1 MSGGQSTGGELFA
14 KGKRVDRYEI
24 REAIGQGGMG
34 AVYRAFDTKL
44 GRMVA
49 LKTVV
54 AHRRGAMTEELRQRF
69 MREALAAS
77 KVDHRNVVRVLDF
90 GFTED
95 GSPFIVM
102 EYLRGQDLGA
112 RLRHNGGPLSVELVV
127 DVMLGVCAALRA
139 CHQAGIIHRDLK
151 PANIFLADADTGYE
165 VKVLDFGV
173 SKAPLAGDLTE
184 DGQILGTPQY
194 LSPEQVDGRTVPE
207 SDQYALGMLLY
218 ACLTNRL
225 PYERHQNISLLR
237 AIELGKFDPPRAHR
251 PELPPALEAIILQ
264 ALSVSPTDRFPSVHA
279 LGQRL
284 WEFASP
290 TGREQWRAYYFQ
302 PAPAKP
308 KESTVGVAV
317 LEELARGTLK
327 GPGPAPVPALAPTE
341 ALANIEPAA
350 RAVTPPGTKPGP
362 QALISTKLSRPDTP
376 ASAPA
381 ASPAAAEGSLIDVAG
396 ESAIRNAIG
405 GGGRNARRALLL
417 LVGAGAAVAA
427 VVVVRARIDQSPPPR
442 DAQPSIATSAAA
454 RPALGST
461 PEAALPQSGSA
472 ASPASPPKPQPQDRP
487 RANPAIETE
496 SAAKVVAEKPH
507 EGIKPD
513 QPASPARTPKSASGK
528 TSSAKLSTAKPSSK
542 REKAGRHAGA
552 ASDGTRGTP
561 DDVPIMP

>member
-54 AHRRGAMTEELRQRF
+54 AHRRGGMTDELRQRF

-102 EYLRGQDLGA
+102 EYLRGEDLGA
-112 RLRHNGGPLSVELVV
+112 RLRKNGGPLPVELVV

-264 ALSVSPTDRFPSVHA
+264 ALRVSPDERFPSVHA

-290 TGREQWRAYYFQ
+290 TGRDQWRTYYFQ

-308 KESTVGVAV
+308 KESTVGVGV

-327 GPGPAPVPALAPTE
+327 GPGPAPAPALAPTE
-341 ALANIEPAA
+341 ALAHVEPAA
-350 RAVTPPGTKPGP
+350 RAVTPAGARPGP
-362 QALISTKLSRPDTP
+362 QALISTKLHRPETP
-376 ASAPA
+376 APPSVAAGGGPA
-381 ASPAAAEGSLIDVAG
+381 SAEGSLIDVAG
-396 ESAIRNAIG
+396 ESAIRHAIG
-405 GGGRNARRALLL
+405 GGGRTARRTLLL
-417 LVGAGAAVAA
+417 LVGGGAVAA
-427 VVVVRARIDQSPPPR
+427 AVFFARARMDRAPSPR
-442 DAQPSIATSAAA
+442 DAPSSIATPAAA

-461 PEAALPQSGSA
+461 PERAPAQPEPAAPPAPIAPPPDSSPRATPERETG
-472 ASPASPPKPQPQDRP
+472 SPAKVDPKSSPEPAKPT
-487 RANPAIETE
+487 APAH
-496 SAAKVVAEKPH
+496 AAKVSAVKAP
-507 EGIKPD
+507 
-513 QPASPARTPKSASGK
+513 PKRGK
-528 TSSAKLSTAKPSSK
+528 TA
-542 REKAGRHAGA
+542 RHAGGA
-552 ASDGTRGTP
+552 PDTNRGAP

>member
-1 MSGGQSTGGELFA
+1 MPGGQSTGGELFA

-54 AHRRGAMTEELRQRF
+54 AHRRGAMSEELRQRF

-112 RLRHNGGPLSVELVV
+112 RLRQNAGPLPVELVI

-194 LSPEQVDGRTVPE
+194 LSPEQVEGRTVPE

-225 PYERHQNISLLR
+225 PYEQHQNISLLR

-251 PELPPALEAIILQ
+251 PDLPPALEAIILQ
-264 ALSVSPTDRFPSVHA
+264 ALRVSPGERFPSVHA

-290 TGREQWRAYYFQ
+290 TGRDQWRAYYFQ

-308 KESTVGVAV
+308 KESTVGVGV

-327 GPGPAPVPALAPTE
+327 GPGPGPVPALAPTE
-341 ALANIEPAA
+341 ALAHVEPAA
-350 RAVTPPGTKPGP
+350 RAVTPAGARPGP
-362 QALISTKLSRPDTP
+362 QALISTKLSRPETP
-376 ASAPA
+376 APGAGPG
-381 ASPAAAEGSLIDVAG
+381 AAEGSLIDVAG
-396 ESAIRNAIG
+396 ESAIRQYIG
-405 GGGRNARRALLL
+405 GGGRTARRALLL
-417 LVGAGAAVAA
+417 LVGGGAVVAA
-427 VVVVRARIDQSPPPR
+427 VFIGRARMEHAAPRR
-442 DAQPSIATSAAA
+442 DAQPSMAAPAALVRPMPSSTAEPAIPQPEPAAA
-454 RPALGST
+454 TAPPPPS
-461 PEAALPQSGSA
+461 PE
-472 ASPASPPKPQPQDRP
+472 DRP
-487 RANPAIETE
+487 RPAPPGETGALPAKA
-496 SAAKVVAEKPH
+496 AAKDAH
-507 EGIKPD
+507 AA
-513 QPASPARTPKSASGK
+513 PAQASAQGPRP
-528 TSSAKLSTAKPSSK
+528 LKPSSTK
-542 REKAGRHAGA
+542 GPSKKDRA
-552 ASDGTRGTP
+552 ARRTGTASESSRSTP